1 MILSAQCFGI
11 DTISIILAVH
21 SIKELYVN
29 LKCISKP
36 CFFCLKLCKTKILIL
51 IFFLT
56 SMNISRHCA
65 DWFFI
70 TKSFSVDPFKIY
82 HFNLKY
88 NIIRE
93 FSRNSKLPLM
103 IPLLQFDLRP
113 EQRMHVSYNVDIR
126 ELILAIRL

>member
-1 MILSAQCFGI
+1 
-11 DTISIILAVH
+11 
-21 SIKELYVN
+21 
-29 LKCISKP
+29 
-36 CFFCLKLCKTKILIL
+36 
-51 IFFLT
+51 
-56 SMNISRHCA
+56 MNISRLMIKTQIPHHCA